1 MTLRTLYFVRYQT
14 DLSSTQV
21 SLLVYF
27 HENNN
32 FVMTSRFKINSGVI
46 FKEKDPKFRNNQ
58 FLGKLR
64 IEFNS

>member
-1 MTLRTLYFVRYQT
+1 MALRTLHFVRYQT

-32 FVMTSRFKINSGVI
+32 FVMTSQFKINSGDI
-46 FKEKDPKFRNNQ
+46 FKKKDPKFSNNQ